1 MRHKGHGDIKWDQE
15 FTDWEAV
22 ARFAADF
29 AAEAGAA
36 SPLGGAMSRTRSTL
50 RA

>member
-22 ARFAADF
+22 ERFAADF
-29 AAEAGAA
+29 AATAAAA
-36 SPLGGAMSRTRSTL
+36 SHLETTR
-50 RA
+50 